1 MLLKTSCSTESI
13 LKLLKNKGF
22 DVVESDDA
30 GRFVCNYV
38 YYHSLR
44 FAEQKG
50 HKSLFVHVPL
60 FSKIN
65 EDTQMQF
72 VVSLLEAIATT
83 C

>member
-1 MLLKTSCSTESI
+1 MGSVERQWNCCLGERERLL
-13 LKLLKNKGF
+13 L
-22 DVVESDDA
+22 VVCD
-30 GRFVCNYV
+30 YV

-60 FSKIN
+60 FSKIS

-72 VVSLLEAIATT
+72 VVSLLEAN
-83 C
+83 